1 MNWVSPILRGRKPSP
16 LGDALIIAVGCFLMA
31 LGFRL
36 FFRANHIV
44 AGGVVGLSILL
55 ETARGWNPAWV
66 QWGINLPLLGLA
78 FFFLGR
84 GEALRS
90 LLGSLLLPLAILLTA
105 SIHPVTK
112 TPLLAAIFGGLVYG
126 IGLGLVLFGRGSVGG
141 WSLLSRMLARRLPLS
156 VGGALFVLD
165 ALTIIAGGLL
175 FGAERAMYGLIAAFV
190 MRRALDGVLIGFS
203 RAKLALIIS
212 AHDAAI
218 RQAILAEL
226 DRGLT
231 VLPGV
236 GGYTNEARPV
246 LMVVLGQAEVPVL
259 RALVRERDPDAFV
272 VLTDATEVLGKGFRA
287 GG

>member
-1 MNWVSPILRGRKPSP
+1 MSWVSPILRGRKPSS
-16 LGDALIIAVGCFLMA
+16 LGDALVIAVGCLLMA
-31 LGFRL
+31 LGFR
-36 FFRANHIV
+36 FFFAANHIV
-44 AGGVVGLSILL
+44 AGGVVGLSIIL

-66 QWGINLPLLGLA
+66 QWGLNVPLFGLA
-78 FFFLGR
+78 FWLLGR

-105 SIHPVTK
+105 PLRPVTQ

-126 IGLGLVLFGRGSVGG
+126 TGLGLVLLGRSSVGG
-141 WSLLSRMLARRLPLS
+141 WSLLSRMLSRRFPVS

-165 ALTIIAGGLL
+165 ALTITAGGLL

-190 MRRALDGVLIGFS
+190 MRRALDGVLMGFS

-218 RQAILAEL
+218 RQAILTEL